1 MSDAVSERMV
11 ELEIRMAHQEA
22 LCQDLNDVVIRQQ
35 QEIDRLQLQVEGLRL
50 RLVELMERQSP
61 GAQLPEPPPPH
72 Y

>member
-22 LCQDLNDVVIRQQ
+22 LCQDLNDVVTRQQ

-50 RLVELMERQSP
+50 RLLELMERHPSGQ
-61 GAQLPEPPPPH
+61 QLPEPPPPH